1 MILTVKQDKKYRSLK
16 HRTDK
21 PLLLNAVV
29 VQRAVNVTITI
40 NFAVFP
46 SLLS

>member
-1 MILTVKQDKKYRSLK
+1 MILTMKQDMKYRPLK

-21 PLLLNAVV
+21 PLLLNDFV
-29 VQRAVNVTITI
+29 VQCVVNVTLTI
-40 NFAVFP
+40 NLAVFP